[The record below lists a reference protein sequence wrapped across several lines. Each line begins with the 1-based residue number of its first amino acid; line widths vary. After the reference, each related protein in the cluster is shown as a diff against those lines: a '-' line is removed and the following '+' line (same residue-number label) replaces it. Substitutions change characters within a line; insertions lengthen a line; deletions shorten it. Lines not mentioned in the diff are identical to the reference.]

1 MKGKKQLKIAVILL
15 FVCMCGV
22 FGLKQRGTEGSVVFQ
37 TEVNQNRVTEAD
49 SLAGEPPE
57 ESKATEEKP
66 VVEIYVHVC
75 GAVRREGVYRLT
87 VPARV
92 VDALEAAGGLTE
104 EAAGTYLNQA
114 ESLWDGMQIY
124 VPTRQELEEMQGEI
138 GMVSETSETPGMSER
153 EDTGRID
160 LNRADKSTLMTLP
173 GIGESKAEAIL
184 TYRRE
189 HGDFRKP
196 EDLMKVPGIKEGT
209 YEKIKHLIQAGA

>member
-22 FGLKQRGTEGSVVFQ
+22 FGLKQRGSENSVVFQ
-37 TEVNQNRVTEAD
+37 SEEDSPDGIHLEEPLTED
-49 SLAGEPPE
+49 SLTEDL
-57 ESKATEEKP
+57 SKEKP
-66 VVEIYVHVC
+66 VEAFYVHVC
-75 GAVRREGVYRLT
+75 GAVRREGVYRLEA
-87 VPARV
+87 PARV

-124 VPTRQELEEMQGEI
+124 VPTRQELEEMQGKT
-138 GMVSETSETPGMSER
+138 GMVSETSGTPGMSEG

-184 TYRRE
+184 QYRKDN
-189 HGDFRKP
+189 GAFRQP

-209 YEKIKHLIQAGA
+209 YEKIKHLVQIGA